1 MSKTDWIV
9 DLSELSVQKYVT
21 HQVLRC
27 LFFFVFFCF
36 FFYKNR
42 EENYK
47 S

>member
-27 LFFFVFFCF
+27 LFVFFVFFL
-36 FFYKNR
+36 
-42 EENYK
+42 
-47 S
+47 